1 MVVRLKWRFVPLIM
15 LFLAIVEI
23 VVFVLVAQAI
33 GAGWALLAL
42 LAFSAAGMVMLARE
56 GRRGWARV
64 REATRGGTPVGTQA
78 ADGIA
83 GAAGALLL
91 FLPGFLTGVVGA
103 IVLIPPIR
111 NFVAARIRVA
121 TEKRV
126 SSSTAGNLFGPRRVR
141 AERTPS
147 GWPGPPAGGVA
158 SGAPTAAGSAGG
170 AAAGSATATGSGSR
184 PASGSSDE
192 VIEGEIVD

>member
-1 MVVRLKWRFVPLIM
+1 MVVRLRWRFVPLI
-15 LFLAIVEI
+15 LLVLAVLEI

-33 GAGWALLAL
+33 GTGWAVLLLVAL
-42 LAFSAAGMVMLARE
+42 SGAGMAMLARE
-56 GRRGWARV
+56 GRRGWRRV

-83 GAAGALLL
+83 GAVGALLL
-91 FLPGFLTGVVGA
+91 FVPGFLTGLAGA
-103 IVLIPPIR
+103 VILIPPVR
-111 NFVAARIRVA
+111 VYAAGRIRVA

-141 AERTPS
+141 AQRTPS
-147 GWPGPPAGGVA
+147 GASFPGAGGRASATTASPQAAAPPA
-158 SGAPTAAGSAGG
+158 
-170 AAAGSATATGSGSR
+170 
-184 PASGSSDE
+184 DE